1 MDTQPNR
8 WSTTVSIEV
17 YISNQLR
24 HVKWFH
30 DLQMAH
36 IWVLSQERIINE
48 TLSCNRDFVEFA
60 NAFDRRWTLRPNE
73 GCSIATSRRYRYR
86 ATYEPNVPYGSEDE
100 PFVFHPVT
108 QQQPPVQEQQIVLY
122 R

>member
-8 WSTTVSIEV
+8 WNTTVSIEV
-17 YISNQLR
+17 YIHGQLR
-24 HVKWFH
+24 HMKWFH

-36 IWVLSQERIINE
+36 IWVLSQERINND
-48 TLSCNRDFVEFA
+48 TLSCNRDFVDFA
-60 NAFDRRWTLRPNE
+60 NAFDRRWELRPNE
-73 GCSIATSRRYRYR
+73 GCSIASSRIYRYR
-86 ATYEPNVPYGSEDE
+86 ATYEPSVPYGSEDV

-108 QQQPPVQEQQIVLY
+108 PQPVPIQEQIVLY